1 MKRDSTLRWVVALSA
16 LLSSHA
22 LTAQTPLT
30 DVTTASTP
38 VSLSSGSGASN
49 ILDNASDSYGSI
61 SASATFRVDLGTAK
75 VITGYSLT
83 NQDNN
88 TNLPTNWRIEA
99 SNSATTGYV
108 TLDTRAGNSWEKT
121 EASRKFF
128 AINNNTAY
136 RYYRIV
142 NLSIVSMRV
151 TEMELFDN
159 FYISGKVFKDY
170 NLNNV
175 KSGDEPA
182 VPGVKVWIKKLST
195 AAPVAMTTSGEDGT
209 YLFDAS
215 VLNGLEIFAVAA
227 APSGSL
233 QPRTEPMPQSGLNF
247 PSLTADGSFLFSNI
261 NANQYSQSGEINF
274 GFLDPKVT
282 TDGPVLENPN
292 LVTNAFNG
300 TFGSSDS
307 TGNNFVLNH
316 PNAKYFSLTASHPEL
331 YSNVTGYTTGSNYGY
346 QGGSNYGTNG
356 FLWDEGKY
364 LVTDFL
370 GTVFLESGSTD
381 MELKGIL
388 NNASFGWRISTGAT
402 SGAWNDRFLA
412 INGSSLQDSSLN
424 ARIFADTVTLD
435 AGNTYSMGF
444 YGKSAN
450 KWQQGAAVAKPTV
463 VKYFVKRISTGDT
476 AALGSISV
484 VPTTS
489 NATDSVNIGWNK
501 AFTDFIANNSGS
513 YGVYFIVTSSDVAG
527 NDAYFDNF
535 FLRKSSFK
543 IAGRIYNDANGLENG
558 LVDGSTIS
566 TFSGSAIYAYLIDPE
581 DNHILGSTTVALDGS
596 FSLFAPS
603 YAEYKVAISSNSMI
617 NGSVYSAGS
626 LPSNWAF
633 TGSNSGTNNL
643 SGSNIIAVNPMI
655 TVSPVN
661 TTTDVTQITFGYD
674 RLPESYNRNKNVS
687 GAPVYN
693 SFVSLSDVP
702 LQGSDMEDNAG
713 VQVNWNTKK
722 LKIVTLPTAAF
733 ILKYNGSALV
743 AGSIITSYDPSL
755 LSIAPSLSTPG
766 GTLNTSFTYV
776 TYDAANLPDA
786 TAATYT
792 VTYTQPLPIELAYF
806 RATVEDCNAILSWAS
821 NTEIQFREFGVER
834 SNDGKTFTEI
844 GTVSPTGSN
853 SKYMFKDV
861 SAEGKLYYRLKLV
874 DNDRSFTYSTIANA
888 FVNCMKETLIF
899 PTVAKNVIYIQNAT
913 INSKVSI
920 YNINGSM
927 VKELTINSNMEQV
940 DLTGLAAA
948 NYLVTVNDNG
958 KITSAK
964 IVKE

>member
-1 MKRDSTLRWVVALSA
+1 MKRDPTLRWVVALSA

-49 ILDNASDSYGSI
+49 ILDNASDNYGSI
-61 SASATFRVDLGTAK
+61 SASATFRIDLGTAK
-75 VITGYSLT
+75 VINGYSLT

-88 TNLPTNWRIEA
+88 TNLPTNWRIEG

-108 TLDTRAGNSWEKT
+108 TLDTRAGNTWEKT
-121 EASRKFF
+121 TASRKFF

-142 NLSIVSMRV
+142 NLSVVSMRV
-151 TEMELFDN
+151 SEMELFDN

-170 NLNNV
+170 NLNNI

-182 VPGVKVWIKKLST
+182 IPGVKVWIKKLST
-195 AAPVAMTTSGEDGT
+195 VAPVAMTTSGEDGT

-227 APSGSL
+227 APTGSL

-316 PNAKYFSLTASHPEL
+316 PNAKYFSLTSTHPEL

-346 QGGSNYGTNG
+346 QGGSNYGSNG

-370 GTVFLESGSTD
+370 GTVFLEAGGTD

-388 NNASFGWRISTGAT
+388 NNATFGWRISTGAT

-412 INGSSLQDSSLN
+412 INGSSLTDASLN

-501 AFTDFIANNSGS
+501 AFTDFIANNSGA
-513 YGVYFIVTSSDVAG
+513 YGVYFLVTSSDVAG

-535 FLRKSSFK
+535 FLRKSSYK
-543 IAGRIYNDANGLENG
+543 ISGRVYNDANGLENAI
-558 LVDGSTIS
+558 VDGATIG
-566 TFSGSAIYAYLIDPE
+566 TFSGSPIYAYLIDPD
-581 DNHILGSTTVALDGS
+581 DNHILGSTTVAADGS
-596 FSLFAPS
+596 FNLFAPAYS
-603 YAEYKVAISSNSMI
+603 TYKVSISSTSML
-617 NGSVYSAGS
+617 NGSIFSGT
-626 LPSNWAF
+626 LPANWVL
-633 TGSNSGTNNL
+633 TGSNSGVNNN
-643 SGSNIIAVNPMI
+643 SGSNIIAVNAMI
-655 TVSPVN
+655 IVSPVN
-661 TTTDVTQITFGYD
+661 TTTDITQIAFGYD
-674 RLPESYNRNKNVS
+674 RLPESYNRSKNVT

-693 SFVSLSDVP
+693 IYVSLSDVAM
-702 LQGSDMEDNAG
+702 QGSDMEDNAG
-713 VQVNWNTKK
+713 VQVNWNSKK
-722 LKIVTLPTAAF
+722 LKIVTLPTNGF
-733 ILKYNGSALV
+733 NLKYNGSVLV

-766 GTLNTSFTYV
+766 GTLSTSFTYV
-776 TYDAANLPDA
+776 TYDAANLPDP
-786 TAATYT
+786 TPATYT
-792 VTYTQPLPIELAYF
+792 VTYTQPLPIELTYF
-806 RATVEDCNAILSWAS
+806 GLVVEDCNVVLAWSS
-821 NTEIQFREFGVER
+821 SREIQFRHFIVER
-834 SNDGKTFTEI
+834 SNDGKVYQSI
-844 GTVSPTGSN
+844 ATVLPTGSN
-853 SKYMFKDV
+853 SKYMFRDV
-861 SAEGKLYYRLKLV
+861 TAEGKLFYRLKLV
-874 DNDRSFTYSTIANA
+874 DNDNSYTFSNVLNA
-888 FVNCMKETLIF
+888 MVNCDKDVMVL
-899 PTVAKNVIYIQNAT
+899 PTVTNNSIYIQNAT
-913 INSKVSI
+913 LNSRVRI
-920 YNINGSM
+920 ININGS
-927 VKELTINSNMEQV
+927 VVLESKISSNLEQV
-940 DLTGLAAA
+940 NLGDLPAA
-948 NYLVTVNDNG
+948 NYIVIIEDNG
-958 KITSAK
+958 KMTYVK
-964 IVKE
+964 IVKK